1 MVITMQDYYE
11 IRKRYNAGESQ
22 RHIAKSL
29 GISRNTVK
37 KYCEGNSVP
46 WERKTPERE
55 STVLTAEAV
64 DFIKQ
69 CLKDDSVEGL
79 KKQTHTAK
87 RIFNRLVEETGFAG
101 GESIVRAKVQE
112 IKDNTPKTFIPLQ
125 FEAGEAMQ
133 VDWGE
138 ATVYLGSEPLII
150 NIFCARLCYSCRP
163 VVLAYH
169 RQNEE
174 SFLDALVRTFDIIG
188 GVPTKVIFDNGKV
201 AVKDGF
207 GKHAKAQAGYTALS
221 SHYGFEAVFCNPAE
235 GHEKGL
241 VEGLVGWSRRNIL
254 VPVPRVKDIYEL
266 NSLLLERCQKY
277 ESHSIKGKSA
287 KVGEMFRSEKKTLNV
302 LPGYRF
308 ETAKS
313 ANARVN
319 AFSTVKFRTNNYSVP
334 TMYTG
339 RIVGVKGYPEIVEVY
354 YKGVIIATHNR
365 CFGRNQSIYH
375 LEHYLPLLEERKRA
389 ILDAAPVKQNVPPE
403 VLVELRKCKSDY
415 SRMIDI
421 LHDFAAEAKPEIKD
435 PVKILEVDLH
445 QYDQLGYGREVNN
458 YEYTAN

>member
-1 MVITMQDYYE
+1 MQDYYE

-87 RIFNRLVEETGFAG
+87 RIFDRLVEETGFAG
-101 GESIVRAKVQE
+101 GESTVRAKVQE

-138 ATVYLGSEPLII
+138 ATVYLGSERLII

-174 SFLDALVRTFDIIG
+174 SFLDAFVRTFDIIG

-287 KVGEMFRSEKKTLNV
+287 KVGEMFRSEKKTLNA

-403 VLVELRKCKSDY
+403 VLVELRKSKGDY